1 MASLG
6 KDTGHGAT
14 IAFSSGIAAFTAPF
28 RKIGAVEL
36 TMEKVESTIL
46 ASTCKRYLPGDLA
59 DVGEFEVEYAFDA
72 TLVHPAVLTR
82 GTITLTAPT
91 ATGQATPATLI
102 GTGFIMAHTATPELT
117 TNSLQVG
124 KLKVKFDG
132 KTGPTLTVA
141 VDSA

>member
-14 IAFSSGIAAFTAPF
+14 IAFSAGIEAFAAPF

-36 TMEKVESTIL
+36 EMEKVESTIL

-72 TLVHPAVLTR
+72 TMDHPVALTC

-102 GTGFIMAHTATPELT
+102 GTGFIMASTATPELA
-117 TNSLQVG
+117 TNGLQIG
-124 KLKVKFDG
+124 KLKCKFDG

-141 VDSA
+141 VDS